1 MKNSFYSWGFVS
13 GVTDLKNPVFV
24 FTKHFLS
31 WEFLYIWGYSSGSFL
46 IFQDTKLH
54 IWGNSCSLTYRKQEG
69 VVALYGNDLPHCL
82 PRPFSKLI
90 NLCTVRQFF
99 WPFRTNISKLSKFLL
114 DQFISAWAS
123 LIWYCLILSSKCFE
137 AKAISRLF
145 MASKKPSNLFLS
157 VIFKKPPHFLITFAS
172 MTQPFASM
180 T

>member
-99 WPFRTNISKLSKFLL
+99 WPSEQIFQNFLNSCLISSYLLEQVSYDTVSYCPQNVLKRKLSQDFLWHL
-114 DQFISAWAS
+114 KSHQIYFCQWF
-123 LIWYCLILSSKCFE
+123 SKNH
-137 AKAISRLF
+137 
-145 MASKKPSNLFLS
+145 P
-157 VIFKKPPHFLITFAS
+157 IF
-172 MTQPFASM
+172 
-180 T
+180 